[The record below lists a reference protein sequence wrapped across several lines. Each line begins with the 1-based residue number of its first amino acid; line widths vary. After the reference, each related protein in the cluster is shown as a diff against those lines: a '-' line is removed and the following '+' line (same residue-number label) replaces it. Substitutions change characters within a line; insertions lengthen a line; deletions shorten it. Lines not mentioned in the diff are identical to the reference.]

1 MTSTKEIYY
10 RKLRKMCTFFEEWK
24 VLNSNR
30 SLTANEIQADY
41 LTVNR
46 QPTTDEIGI
55 DKKDILIAEIQ
66 AIRQ

>member
-1 MTSTKEIYY
+1 
-10 RKLRKMCTFFEEWK
+10 MCTFFEEWK